1 VERHVV
7 AEEVFRLAAEPGTP
21 VRAVHG
27 FGGGVAAMDD
37 PENSSGRSVVRDA
50 AHGRVEHEAGILA
63 ESPSGPRSRRVQG
76 GMPRRA

>member
-27 FGGGVAAMDD
+27 FGGVTQLTSGVGLHLRAA
-37 PENSSGRSVVRDA
+37 
-50 AHGRVEHEAGILA
+50 A
-63 ESPSGPRSRRVQG
+63 E
-76 GMPRRA
+76 RAE